1 MTRTNNFNIWLG
13 HWTPSRGSH
22 LIYQRATARDCWA
35 IVLATLALVMHVGS
49 RGRCPFY
56 RLIQFEMLHTGWGSG
71 WGGEAWL
78 DYCYCTADISQAP
91 LHAAYLALGFDLT
104 FSHWKANS
112 QRLRWYQ
119 GCCRRAWTESW
130 GQGHL
135 ATNRH
140 INDIEQKRN
149 YRWPAVGQFTLL
161 LLPANNIGIAR
172 LIFHIISRF
181 N

>member
-13 HWTPSRGSH
+13 RWTPSPGSH
-22 LIYQRATARDCWA
+22 LIYQRATARDCRA
-35 IVLATLALVMHVGS
+35 IVLATLALVMHAGS

-56 RLIQFEMLHTGWGSG
+56 RLIQFEMLDTDWGSG

-78 DYCYCTADISQAP
+78 DYCYCTADMSPAP
-91 LHAAYLALGFDLT
+91 LCLT
-104 FSHWKANS
+104 VSNWIANS

-119 GCCRRAWTESW
+119 GYCCRAWTESW

-135 ATNRH
+135 ASNRH
-140 INDIEQKRN
+140 TNDTEQKRN

-161 LLPANNIGIAR
+161 LLPASNCRIMHWICHTKQGCN
-172 LIFHIISRF
+172 
-181 N
+181 